1 MNVREA
7 AYLSLLRCME
17 REKYSNLEVDAAL
30 KKYGFRGSD
39 RALFTALVYGTI
51 EKRISLDYIIKQ
63 FLKKP
68 LKKIEPKILELLRL
82 GTYQIIYLD
91 RIPDSAACN
100 ESVEIAKIHTHKG
113 TSGFINGVLR
123 NITRNKDKI
132 VYPQDGSIEYYSV
145 KYSCPVELCQMWMNM
160 YGEKQAEG
168 ILQGINKNPFITLRV
183 NTLKISRDDL
193 SKMLFDLGIPNS
205 KTELSP
211 YGLKLDEYVSINEIT
226 PIAEGY
232 CIVQDEAS
240 QLCSMAVGVKEGDF
254 VVDTCSCP
262 GGKSFGMAMEMNNTG
277 SILSLDIHESKLSL
291 VKRGA
296 EKLGI
301 TNITTDVQ
309 NGTKLREELIGKA
322 DRVLCDVPCS
332 GFGVIAKK
340 PELRYKSLEE
350 ISELPDIQYSI
361 LQNASRFVKQNGFL
375 VYSTCTL
382 NKEENENNVI
392 RFLKNNPH
400 FEFSSENMPFGKN
413 EITLFPSEYNTDGF
427 YIAKLKRI
435 K

>member
-30 KKYGFRGSD
+30 KKYGFKGSD

-51 EKRISLDYIIKQ
+51 EKRIALDYVIQQ

-68 LKKIEPKILELLRL
+68 IEKIEPKILELLRL

-100 ESVEIAKIHTHKG
+100 ESVEIAKLYTHKG

-123 NITRNKDKI
+123 NISRNKDEI
-132 VYPQDGSIEYYSV
+132 VYPQEGSIEYYSV
-145 KYSCPVELCQMWMNM
+145 KYSCPPQLCQMWMNM
-160 YGEKQAEG
+160 YGDKCAEG
-168 ILQGINKNPFITLRV
+168 ILRGINRNPFITLRA

-193 SKMLFDLGIPNS
+193 SKMIFDLGIQNS

-211 YGLKLDEYVSINEIT
+211 YGLKLDEFVSINEIT
-226 PIAEGY
+226 PVAEGY

-240 QLCSMAVGVKEGDF
+240 QLCSMAVGAQMGDF
-254 VVDTCSCP
+254 IVDTCSCP
-262 GGKSFGMAMEMNNTG
+262 GGKSFGMAMDMNNTG
-277 SILSLDIHESKLSL
+277 SILSLDLHESKLSL

-301 TNITTDVQ
+301 TNITTGVQ

-332 GFGVIAKK
+332 GLGVIAKK
-340 PELRYKSLEE
+340 PDLRHKNLEE
-350 ISELPDIQYSI
+350 ISKLPDIQYAI
-361 LQNASRFVKQNGFL
+361 LQNASKFVKPNGYL
-375 VYSTCTL
+375 IYSTCTL
-382 NKEENENNVI
+382 NKEENENNI
-392 RFLKNNPH
+392 YRFLKNNPN
-400 FEFSSENMPFGKN
+400 FEPSSENMPFGKT
-413 EITLFPSEYNTDGF
+413 EISFFPEQYDTDGF